1 MVARPNA
8 KRMSQYS
15 RLKVEFGYPLTTPP
29 YWFIGNNFLEIVNKL
44 KRYSTTPITNTTCD
58 VISCGIFQYMDR

>member
-1 MVARPNA
+1 MQKGCPNRVDYKLNLA
-8 KRMSQYS
+8 I
-15 RLKVEFGYPLTTPP
+15 LTTAP

-58 VISCGIFQYMDR
+58 VISRGIFHYMDR